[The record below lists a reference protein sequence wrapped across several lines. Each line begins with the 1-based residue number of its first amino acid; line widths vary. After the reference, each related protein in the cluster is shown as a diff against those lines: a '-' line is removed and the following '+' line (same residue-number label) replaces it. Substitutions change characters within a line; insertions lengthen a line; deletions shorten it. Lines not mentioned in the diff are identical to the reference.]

1 LGNLPGQEELN
12 GPAYANW
19 IGFVDYHSLN
29 KEKPMLYYADMAID
43 AIQSSKSAWLN
54 TFIKEETVRKP
65 LQQFV
70 DAQTSFTKQVTK
82 TLYDV
87 TGAAAKAMVEKTFN
101 KEAK

>member
-1 LGNLPGQEELN
+1 MGNLPGQGDQN
-12 GPAYANW
+12 CPPYANW
-19 IGFVDYHSLN
+19 VGYDFFYSLN
-29 KEKPMLYYADMAID
+29 KEKDMLYYADMAID

-70 DAQTSFTKQVTK
+70 DAQTSFTKQITK
-82 TLYDV
+82 TWYDV
-87 TGAAAKAMVEKTFN
+87 SGAAAKAMVEKTFT

>member
-1 LGNLPGQEELN
+1 MGSLPGQEDEN
-12 GPAYANW
+12 GLTYANW
-19 IGFVDYHSLN
+19 VGYINLNSLN
-29 KEKPMLYYADMAID
+29 KEQSMLYYADMAID

-54 TFIKEETVRKP
+54 TFIKEDTVRKP

-82 TLYDV
+82 TWYDV
-87 TGAAAKAMVEKTFN
+87 TGAAAKAVVEKTFN

>member
-1 LGNLPGQEELN
+1 MGNLPGQGDQN
-12 GPAYANW
+12 CPTYANW
-19 IGFVDYHSLN
+19 IGFTDYNSLN
-29 KEKPMLYYADMAID
+29 KEKTMLYYADMAID

-82 TLYDV
+82 TWYDV
-87 TGAAAKAMVEKTFN
+87 TGAAAKAVVEKTFN

>member
-1 LGNLPGQEELN
+1 MGNLPGQEEKN

-19 IGFVDYHSLN
+19 VGIFNINSLN
-29 KEKPMLYYADMAID
+29 KEQSMLYYADMAID

-70 DAQTSFTKQVTK
+70 DAQTAFTKQVTK

-87 TGAAAKAMVEKTFN
+87 SGAAAKAMVEKSFN